1 MNNLGFDSV
10 SSSNSCLPKLNT
22 GIDPS
27 QCEFK
32 HSSHN
37 FGTNQSNINLIN
49 NNVDHNSVQLDPLS
63 RCLAFHYYKIK
74 QIRVKERHK

>member
-1 MNNLGFDSV
+1 MWNSLGF
-10 SSSNSCLPKLNT
+10 SCLPKLNT

-27 QCEFK
+27 QYEIK

-49 NNVDHNSVQLDPLS
+49 NNSDHNNVQINPLPKS
-63 RCLAFHYYKIK
+63 LASACNQIPQIK
-74 QIRVKERHK
+74 VNEKHK